1 MKQKAKFAS
10 IDEYI
15 QKHPDEIRERLHL
28 ICKVIQDVAPSAEGK
43 ISYDMPAFFY
53 KGRLVYFGAFK
64 DHIGFYPASMKVFSQ
79 FKDEL
84 REFKQSGHGTIQFL
98 HSVDLPV
105 ELIRKIV
112 EFRTKENEGKGV
124 RGNV

>member
-1 MKQKAKFAS
+1 MKHKATLAS

-15 QKHPDEIRERLHL
+15 QVRQDEVRERLHS
-28 ICKVIQDVAPSAEGK
+28 ICHVIREAAPKAEGK

-64 DHIGFYPASMKVFSQ
+64 DHIGFYPASMTVFSR
-79 FKDEL
+79 FKHEL
-84 REFKQSGHGTIQFL
+84 KEFKQSGHGTIQFP
-98 HSVDLPV
+98 HAMDLPV

-112 EFRTKENEGKGV
+112 EFRVKENEEKAV
-124 RGNV
+124 